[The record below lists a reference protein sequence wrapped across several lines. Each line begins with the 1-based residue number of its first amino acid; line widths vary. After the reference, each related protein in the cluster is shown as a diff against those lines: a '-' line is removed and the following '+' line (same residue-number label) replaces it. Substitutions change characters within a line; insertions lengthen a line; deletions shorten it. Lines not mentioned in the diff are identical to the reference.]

1 VWFTLLH
8 GLFLKFGENASTHMA
23 TVATSAALHHA
34 LVLDRQELAQGVVL
48 LGFDAPELV
57 RVTRPGQFI
66 MAIPPSGERA
76 ATALGIY
83 EAGGNRASVMFFVV
97 GKRTAELASLGVG
110 DRIALFGPLGNGFT
124 IDRSRNTA
132 IVAGGVGIAS
142 VLLPAQALLRAG
154 ARVRLYYGA
163 RTAGLLVD
171 RERFAREGCEVLVS
185 TDDASM
191 GHAGYVSDLLAQTDD
206 PPDLILACGPTPM
219 LRAVARVAQ
228 EMNVPAQLSLEETFG
243 CGVGGCW
250 GCVVPL
256 VRTSEQSPS
265 FPPAERDGSDV
276 VYARVC
282 REGPVF
288 WAHEL
293 RW

>member
-1 VWFTLLH
+1 
-8 GLFLKFGENASTHMA
+8 MA
-23 TVATSAALHHA
+23 GVATSASIHHA
-34 LVLDRQELAQGVVL
+34 LVLDRQELAPGVVL

-57 RVTRPGQFI
+57 SVTRPGQFV
-66 MAIPPSGERA
+66 MVAPPGGERA

-83 EAGGNRASVMFFVV
+83 EASGNRASVMFFVV
-97 GKRTAELASLGVG
+97 GKRTAELAALPVGEQIELIGPLGVG
-110 DRIALFGPLGNGFT
+110 FT
-124 IDRSRNTA
+124 LDNVRNVA

-142 VLLPAQALLRAG
+142 VLLPAQALVGAG

-163 RTAGLLVD
+163 RTAELLVD
-171 RERFAREGCEVLVS
+171 RQRFARAGCEIFCA
-185 TDDASM
+185 TDDGSM
-191 GHAGYVSDLLAQTDD
+191 GHAGYISELLAVTND

-219 LRAVARVAQ
+219 LRAVASVAA
-228 EMNVPAQLSLEETFG
+228 EMNVPAQLSLEETFA

-256 VRTSEQSPS
+256 IRTSAQAPS
-265 FPPAERDGSDV
+265 FPPPQQNGSDV

-282 REGPVF
+282 KEGPVF

>member
-1 VWFTLLH
+1 VRFTLWH

-34 LVLDRQELAQGVVL
+34 LVLDRQELAPGVVL

-142 VLLPAQALLRAG
+142 VLLAAQALLRAG

-171 RERFAREGCEVLVS
+171 RERFASEGCEVLVS

-265 FPPAERDGSDV
+265 FPPAQRDGSDV

>member
-1 VWFTLLH
+1 
-8 GLFLKFGENASTHMA
+8 MA
-23 TVATSAALHHA
+23 GVATSASIHHA
-34 LVLDRQELAQGVVL
+34 LVLDRQELAPGVVL

-57 RVTRPGQFI
+57 SVTRPGQFV
-66 MAIPPSGERA
+66 MVTPPSGESA
-76 ATALGIY
+76 AVALGIY

-97 GKRTAELASLGVG
+97 GKRTAELAALRVG
-110 DRIALFGPLGNGFT
+110 EHMELSGPLGIGFT
-124 IDRSRNTA
+124 FDNARNVA

-142 VLLPAQALLRAG
+142 VLLPAQALVRAG

-163 RTAGLLVD
+163 RTSELLVD
-171 RERFAREGCEVLVS
+171 RERFAREGCEIHCA
-185 TDDASM
+185 TDDGSM
-191 GHAGYVSDLLAQTDD
+191 GHTGYISELLAATDD
-206 PPDLILACGPTPM
+206 VPDLILACGPTPM
-219 LRAVARVAQ
+219 LRAVARVAS
-228 EMNVPAQLSLEETFG
+228 EINVPAQLSLEETFA

-256 VRTSEQSPS
+256 IRSSAQAPS
-265 FPPAERDGSDV
+265 FPPAERNGSDV

>member
-1 VWFTLLH
+1 VQFTLLR

-23 TVATSAALHHA
+23 TVATSAAIHHA
-34 LVLDRQELAQGVVL
+34 LVLDRQELAPGVVL

-57 RVTRPGQFI
+57 RVTHPGQFV

-83 EAGGNRASVMFFVV
+83 EASGNRASVMFFVV
-97 GKRTAELASLGVG
+97 GKRTAELAALNVG
-110 DRIALFGPLGNGFT
+110 DRLALAGPLGNGFT
-124 IDRSRNTA
+124 LDNVRSAA

-163 RTAGLLVD
+163 RTVGLLVD
-171 RERFAREGCEVLVS
+171 RERFVSDGCEVLVS

-191 GHAGYVSDLLAQTDD
+191 GHAGYITDLLAQTTD

-256 VRTSEQSPS
+256 VRTSEQAPS
-265 FPPAERDGSDV
+265 FPPPQRDGSDV

>member
-1 VWFTLLH
+1 
-8 GLFLKFGENASTHMA
+8 MA
-23 TVATSAALHHA
+23 TIVSSAAIHHA
-34 LVLDRQELAQGVVL
+34 IVLDRQELAPGVVL
-48 LGFDAPELV
+48 LGFDAPALV
-57 RVTRPGQFI
+57 SVTRPGQFV

-83 EAGGNRASVMFFVV
+83 EASGNRASVMFFVV
-97 GKRTAELASLGVG
+97 GKRTAELAALQNG
-110 DRIALFGPLGNGFT
+110 DHIKLAGPLGHGFT
-124 IDRSRNTA
+124 VENVRDAA

-142 VLLPAQALLRAG
+142 VRLPAQALLRNG

-163 RTAGLLVD
+163 RTAALLVD
-171 RERFAREGCEVLVS
+171 RDRFTSEGCEVLVA
-185 TDDASM
+185 TDDGSL
-191 GHAGYVSDLLAQTDD
+191 GHVGYITDVLAATDD
-206 PPDLILACGPTPM
+206 PPEMILACGPTPM
-219 LRAVARVAQ
+219 LRAVARIADELSVT
-228 EMNVPAQLSLEETFG
+228 AQLSLEETFG

-256 VRTSEQSPS
+256 VRSSDQAPS

-276 VYARVC
+276 LYARVC
-282 REGPVF
+282 KEGPVF

>member
-1 VWFTLLH
+1 
-8 GLFLKFGENASTHMA
+8 MA
-23 TVATSAALHHA
+23 TIVSSAAIHHA
-34 LVLDRQELAQGVVL
+34 LVLDRQELAPGIVL
-48 LGFDAPELV
+48 LGFDAPALV
-57 RVTRPGQFI
+57 SVTRPGQFV

-83 EAGGNRASVMFFVV
+83 EASGNRASVMFFVV
-97 GKRTAELASLGVG
+97 GKRTAELAALQIG
-110 DRIALFGPLGNGFT
+110 DHIKLAGPLGHGFT
-124 IDRSRNTA
+124 VENVRDAA

-142 VLLPAQALLRAG
+142 VLLPAQTLLRNG

-163 RTAGLLVD
+163 RSAELLVD
-171 RERFAREGCEVLVS
+171 RDHFTSEGCEVLVA
-185 TDDASM
+185 TDDGSL
-191 GHAGYVSDLLAQTDD
+191 GHSGYITDVLAATHE
-206 PPDLILACGPTPM
+206 PPEMILACGPTPM
-219 LRAVARVAQ
+219 LRAVARIADELNVA
-228 EMNVPAQLSLEETFG
+228 AQLSLEETFG

-256 VRTSEQSPS
+256 VRSSDQAPS
-265 FPPAERDGSDV
+265 FPPAHRNGSDV

-282 REGPVF
+282 KEGPVF

>member
-1 VWFTLLH
+1 
-8 GLFLKFGENASTHMA
+8 MA
-23 TVATSAALHHA
+23 TIATSAAIHHA
-34 LVLDRQELAQGVVL
+34 LVLDRQELAPGVVL

-57 RVTRPGQFI
+57 RVTRPGQFV
-66 MAIPPSGERA
+66 MAVPPGGERA

-83 EAGGNRASVMFFVV
+83 EASGNRASVMFFVV
-97 GKRTAELASLGVG
+97 GKRTAELASLGAG
-110 DRIALFGPLGNGFT
+110 DYITLAGPLGNGFT
-124 IDRSRNTA
+124 IDASVRSAA

-142 VLLPAQALLRAG
+142 VLLPAQALVRGG
-154 ARVRLYYGA
+154 ARVRLFYGA
-163 RTAGLLVD
+163 RSAALLVD
-171 RERFAREGCEVLVS
+171 RERFASDGCEVLVS

-191 GHAGYVSDLLAQTDD
+191 GHAGYVTELLAQTAD
-206 PPDLILACGPTPM
+206 PPDMILACGPTPM
-219 LRAVARVAQ
+219 LRAVARLSQ

-250 GCVVPL
+250 GCVVPIL
-256 VRTSEQSPS
+256 RTSEQAPS
-265 FPPAERDGSDV
+265 FPPADRNGSDV
-276 VYARVC
+276 VYARAC

>member
-1 VWFTLLH
+1 
-8 GLFLKFGENASTHMA
+8 MA
-23 TVATSAALHHA
+23 TFAASAAIYHA
-34 LVLDRQELAQGVVL
+34 RVLDREELAPDVVL

-57 RVTRPGQFI
+57 SLTEPGQFV
-66 MAIPPSGERA
+66 MAIPPGGERA

-83 EAGGNRASVMFFVV
+83 EASGNRASVMFFVV
-97 GKRTAELASLGVG
+97 GKRTRELANLRAG
-110 DRIALFGPLGNGFT
+110 DYIDVAGPLGRGFT
-124 IDRSRNTA
+124 LQDARNVA

-142 VLLPAQALLRAG
+142 VLLPALAAMRNG
-154 ARVRLYYGA
+154 ARVRLFYGA
-163 RTAGLLVD
+163 RTEALLVD
-171 RERFAREGCEVLVS
+171 RRRFTRAGCEVIVS
-185 TDDASM
+185 TDDGSA
-191 GHAGYVSDLLAQTDD
+191 GHRGFVTELLAQTAD

-219 LRAVARVAQ
+219 LRAVARVAA
-228 EMNVPAQLSLEETFG
+228 ETDVPAQLSLEETFG

-256 VRTSEQSPS
+256 IGTSEQAPS
-265 FPPAERDGSDV
+265 FPPAQRDGSDV

-282 REGPVF
+282 KEGPVF

>member
-1 VWFTLLH
+1 
-8 GLFLKFGENASTHMA
+8 MA
-23 TVATSAALHHA
+23 TIATSAAIHHA
-34 LVLDRQELAQGVVL
+34 LVLDRQELAPGVVL

-57 RVTRPGQFI
+57 RVTRPGQFV
-66 MAIPPSGERA
+66 MAVPPGGERA

-83 EAGGNRASVMFFVV
+83 EASGNRASVMFFVV
-97 GKRTAELASLGVG
+97 GKRTAELASLGAG
-110 DRIALFGPLGNGFT
+110 DYITLAGPLGNGFT
-124 IDRSRNTA
+124 IDASVRSAA

-142 VLLPAQALLRAG
+142 VLLPAQALVRGG
-154 ARVRLYYGA
+154 ARVRLFYGA
-163 RTAGLLVD
+163 RSAALLVD
-171 RERFAREGCEVLVS
+171 RERFASDGCEVLVS

-191 GHAGYVSDLLAQTDD
+191 GHAGYVTELLAQTAD
-206 PPDLILACGPTPM
+206 PPDMILACGPTPM
-219 LRAVARVAQ
+219 LRAVARLSQ

-250 GCVVPL
+250 GCVVPIL
-256 VRTSEQSPS
+256 RTSEQAPS
-265 FPPAERDGSDV
+265 FPPADRNGSDV

>member
-1 VWFTLLH
+1 
-8 GLFLKFGENASTHMA
+8 MA
-23 TVATSAALHHA
+23 TIVSSAAIHHA
-34 LVLDRQELAQGVVL
+34 IVLDRQELAPGVVL
-48 LGFDAPELV
+48 LGFDAPALV
-57 RVTRPGQFI
+57 SVTRPGQFV

-83 EAGGNRASVMFFVV
+83 EASGNRASVMFFVV
-97 GKRTAELASLGVG
+97 GKRTAELAALQIG
-110 DRIALFGPLGNGFT
+110 DHIKLAGPLGHGFT
-124 IDRSRNTA
+124 VEKVRDVA

-142 VLLPAQALLRAG
+142 VLLPAQALLRNG

-163 RTAGLLVD
+163 RSAELLVD
-171 RERFAREGCEVLVS
+171 RDRFTSEGCEVLVA
-185 TDDASM
+185 TDDGSL
-191 GHAGYVSDLLAQTDD
+191 GYAGYITDLLATTDD
-206 PPDLILACGPTPM
+206 PPEMILACGPTPM
-219 LRAVARVAQ
+219 LRAVARIAD
-228 EMNVPAQLSLEETFG
+228 ELNVTAQLSLEETFG

-256 VRTSEQSPS
+256 VRSSDQAPS
-265 FPPAERDGSDV
+265 FPPAERNGSDV

-282 REGPVF
+282 KEGPVF

>member
-1 VWFTLLH
+1 
-8 GLFLKFGENASTHMA
+8 MA

-34 LVLDRQELAQGVVL
+34 LVLDRQELAPGVVL

-83 EAGGNRASVMFFVV
+83 EASGNRASVMFFVV
-97 GKRTAELASLGVG
+97 GKRTAELASLGIG

-124 IDRSRNTA
+124 IDRARNAA

-163 RTAGLLVD
+163 RAAGLLVD
-171 RERFAREGCEVLVS
+171 RERFASDGCEVLVS

-191 GHAGYVSDLLAQTDD
+191 GHAGYIPDLLAQTDD

-256 VRTSEQSPS
+256 VRTSEQAPS
-265 FPPAERDGSDV
+265 FPPAQRDGSDV

>member
-1 VWFTLLH
+1 
-8 GLFLKFGENASTHMA
+8 MA

-34 LVLDRQELAQGVVL
+34 LVLDRQELAPGVVL

-83 EAGGNRASVMFFVV
+83 EASGNRASVMFFVV
-97 GKRTAELASLGVG
+97 GKRTAELASLGIG

-124 IDRSRNTA
+124 IDRARNAA
-132 IVAGGVGIAS
+132 IVAGGGGIAS

-163 RTAGLLVD
+163 RAAGLLVD
-171 RERFAREGCEVLVS
+171 RERFASDGCEVLVS

-191 GHAGYVSDLLAQTDD
+191 GHAGYIPDLLAQTDD
-206 PPDLILACGPTPM
+206 PPDLILAC
-219 LRAVARVAQ
+219 
-228 EMNVPAQLSLEETFG
+228 
-243 CGVGGCW
+243 
-250 GCVVPL
+250 
-256 VRTSEQSPS
+256 
-265 FPPAERDGSDV
+265 
-276 VYARVC
+276 
-282 REGPVF
+282 
-288 WAHEL
+288 
-293 RW
+293 